1 MCYAQDF
8 PETWLR
14 CDLIVGT
21 SSDVPIKRKAGE
33 VIGVATPI
41 GIGKEKKIKRK
52 RLKELS
58 LKRVLRV
65 LRLRRGR
72 LQDLISN

>member
-8 PETWLR
+8 PETWLG

-21 SSDVPIKRKAGE
+21 SSGMPIKRGAGE
-33 VIGVATPI
+33 VIGVAIPI
-41 GIGKEKKIKRK
+41 GKGKEKKIKRK

-58 LKRVLRV
+58 LKRVLRE

-72 LQDLISN
+72 LQDLRSS